1 MGKRKE
7 LSIKEKVALIDQS
20 EGQSRKK
27 LAEKFGIGKTQ
38 VLVNK
43 K

>member
-7 LSIKEKVALIDQS
+7 LSIKEKVALLDQS
-20 EGQSRKK
+20 EGQSQRQ
-27 LAEKFGIGKTQ
+27 LAKKFGIGKTQ